1 MSFID
6 LFKQKFKF
14 VGIDIGGSSAKFIEL
29 KERSGGYNVVQL
41 GTCALPKDVVQ
52 NNTISQ
58 PSVVADA
65 LKSAGADF
73 DPKVYR
79 GVFAVPAPSVFTKR
93 HKVNQTN
100 IKELAD
106 TIQFEAASLIP
117 HSINAVRLDFH
128 VLGEAGKNQLEI
140 LVVAVKNDVIDR
152 FVETVTVT
160 GIEPGICDV
169 EYFAVQNAFEA
180 NYPEYLE
187 KTVALV
193 EIGSKYSAVNLIN
206 KGQSL
211 FCGDVNIGG
220 DYITQSL
227 TDVFGMSEE
236 EAEKLKQMEMVGDE
250 RLREAALDIL
260 AKNVEHVA
268 SELHRQLTFFC
279 SAADTG
285 VDCVVLSGGAAHT
298 RGLIEAFSERSEV
311 ETFIIDPFK
320 NVTYKEKE
328 KLKAPAAYSVS
339 VGLALRSFGDKVYD

>member
-1 MSFID
+1 MGFID

-29 KERSGGYNVVQL
+29 KEKGNAYSVVQI

-65 LKSAGADF
+65 LRAAGADF
-73 DPKVYR
+73 DPKIYR

-100 IKELAD
+100 IKELKD
-106 TIQFEAASLIP
+106 TIEFEAASLIP

-169 EYFAVQNAFEA
+169 EYFAVQNAFEV
-180 NYPEYLE
+180 NYPDYLE

-193 EIGSKYSAVNLIN
+193 EIGSKYSAVNIIS

-260 AKNVEHVA
+260 SKNVEHVA

-285 VDCVVLSGGAAHT
+285 VDAVVLSGGAAHT
-298 RGLIEAFSERSEV
+298 RGLLESFSERSEV
-311 ETFIIDPFK
+311 ETFILDPFRK
-320 NVTYKEKE
+320 ISYTDKET
-328 KLKAPAAYSVS
+328 LKAPASYAVS
-339 VGLALRSFGDKVYD
+339 VGLAIRQFGDKVYD